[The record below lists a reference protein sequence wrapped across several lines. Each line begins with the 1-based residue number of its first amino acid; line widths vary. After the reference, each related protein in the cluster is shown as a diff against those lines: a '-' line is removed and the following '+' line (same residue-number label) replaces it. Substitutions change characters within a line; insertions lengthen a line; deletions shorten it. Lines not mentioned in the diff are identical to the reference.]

1 MKNKF
6 LLFIFVA
13 ASFLN
18 TNFIAHSEESIEDI
32 IKGRKAIFSNNAK
45 LAKRVNILLKDF
57 EFEEAEPYILEMSKN
72 YENLLNYFPEN
83 SKEGYGTEALPIIW
97 EEKDAFNALM
107 QKAADDMLQLAKV
120 MEEVDDIQA
129 TYKKLMW
136 ANCNACLLY
145 TSPSPRDV
153 EESRMPSSA

>member
-18 TNFIAHSEESIEDI
+18 INFIAHSEESIEDI

-45 LAKRVNILLKDF
+45 LAKRVNILLREF
-57 EFEEAEPYILEMSKN
+57 EVEEAEPIIFEMSKN

-136 ANCNACLLY
+136 ANCNACH
-145 TSPSPRDV
+145 
-153 EESRMPSSA
+153 SRYRKPH

>member
-1 MKNKF
+1 MKNKI
-6 LLFIFVA
+6 LLVIVLV
-13 ASFLN
+13 ASFFN

-45 LAKRVNILLKDF
+45 LAKRVNILLRDF
-57 EFEEAEPYILEMSKN
+57 EVEEAEPIILEMSKN

-107 QKAADDMLQLAKV
+107 QRAADNMLQLAKV

-136 ANCNACLLY
+136 ANCNACH
-145 TSPSPRDV
+145 
-153 EESRMPSSA
+153 SRYRKPH

>member
-57 EFEEAEPYILEMSKN
+57 EVEEAEPIILEMSKN
-72 YENLLNYFPEN
+72 YEILLNFFPEN

-136 ANCNACLLY
+136 ANCNACH
-145 TSPSPRDV
+145 
-153 EESRMPSSA
+153 SRYRKPH

>member
-1 MKNKF
+1 MKNKI

-13 ASFLN
+13 ASFFN

-45 LAKRVNILLKDF
+45 LAKRVNILLRDF
-57 EFEEAEPYILEMSKN
+57 EFEEAEPFILEMSKN

-120 MEEVDDIQA
+120 MEDVEDIQI

-136 ANCNACLLY
+136 SNCNACHSKY
-145 TSPSPRDV
+145 RKPH
-153 EESRMPSSA
+153 

>member
-1 MKNKF
+1 MKNKILLIIF
-6 LLFIFVA
+6 LVT
-13 ASFLN
+13 SFFF

-57 EFEEAEPYILEMSKN
+57 EVEEAEPIILEMSKN

-136 ANCNACLLY
+136 ANCNACH
-145 TSPSPRDV
+145 
-153 EESRMPSSA
+153 SRYRKPH

>member
-1 MKNKF
+1 MKNKILLIIF
-6 LLFIFVA
+6 LVT
-13 ASFLN
+13 SFFF
-18 TNFIAHSEESIEDI
+18 TNFIAQSEESIEDI

-57 EFEEAEPYILEMSKN
+57 EVEEAEPIILEMSKN

-120 MEEVDDIQA
+120 MEEADDIQA

-136 ANCNACLLY
+136 ANCNACH
-145 TSPSPRDV
+145 
-153 EESRMPSSA
+153 SRYRKPH

>member
-45 LAKRVNILLKDF
+45 LAKRINILLREF
-57 EFEEAEPYILEMSKN
+57 EVEEAEPIIFEMSKN

-136 ANCNACLLY
+136 ANCNACH
-145 TSPSPRDV
+145 
-153 EESRMPSSA
+153 SRYRKPH

>member
-1 MKNKF
+1 MKNKILLIIF
-6 LLFIFVA
+6 LVT
-13 ASFLN
+13 SFFY

-57 EFEEAEPYILEMSKN
+57 EVEEAEPIILEMSKN

-120 MEEVDDIQA
+120 MEEVDDIQV

-136 ANCNACLLY
+136 ANCNACH
-145 TSPSPRDV
+145 
-153 EESRMPSSA
+153 SRYRKPH

>member
-1 MKNKF
+1 MKNKI
-6 LLFIFVA
+6 LLLIFFA
-13 ASFLN
+13 ASFFN
-18 TNFIAHSEESIEDI
+18 TDFIAHSEESIEDI

-57 EFEEAEPYILEMSKN
+57 EVEEAEPIILEMSKN

-136 ANCNACLLY
+136 ANCNACH
-145 TSPSPRDV
+145 
-153 EESRMPSSA
+153 SRYRKPH

>member
-6 LLFIFVA
+6 LFFIFVA

-18 TNFIAHSEESIEDI
+18 TNFIAHSAETIEDI

-45 LAKRVNILLKDF
+45 LAKRVNILLREF
-57 EFEEAEPYILEMSKN
+57 EVEEAEPIIFEMSKN

-136 ANCNACLLY
+136 ANCNACH
-145 TSPSPRDV
+145 
-153 EESRMPSSA
+153 SRYRKPH

>member
-1 MKNKF
+1 MKNKILLIIF
-6 LLFIFVA
+6 LVT
-13 ASFLN
+13 SFFF

-45 LAKRVNILLKDF
+45 LAKRVNILLRNF
-57 EFEEAEPYILEMSKN
+57 EFEEAEPFILEMSKN

-107 QKAADDMLQLAKV
+107 QKAADDMLKLAKV
-120 MEEVDDIQA
+120 MEEVDDIQV

-136 ANCNACLLY
+136 ANCNACH
-145 TSPSPRDV
+145 
-153 EESRMPSSA
+153 SRYRNHINNLNV

>member
-1 MKNKF
+1 MKNKILLIIF
-6 LLFIFVA
+6 LVT
-13 ASFLN
+13 SFFF
-18 TNFIAHSEESIEDI
+18 TNFIAHSDESIEDI

-45 LAKRVNILLKDF
+45 LAKRVNILLRDF
-57 EFEEAEPYILEMSKN
+57 EVEEAEPIILEMSKN

-120 MEEVDDIQA
+120 MEEADDIQA

-136 ANCNACLLY
+136 ANCNACH
-145 TSPSPRDV
+145 
-153 EESRMPSSA
+153 SRYRKPH

>member
-1 MKNKF
+1 MKSKILLIIF
-6 LLFIFVA
+6 LVN
-13 ASFLN
+13 SFFF

-57 EFEEAEPYILEMSKN
+57 EVEEAEPIILEMSKN

-136 ANCNACLLY
+136 ANCNACH
-145 TSPSPRDV
+145 
-153 EESRMPSSA
+153 SRYRKPH

>member
-1 MKNKF
+1 MKNKL

-13 ASFLN
+13 ASFFN

-45 LAKRVNILLKDF
+45 LAKRVNILLREF
-57 EFEEAEPYILEMSKN
+57 EVEEAEPIIFEMSKN

-107 QKAADDMLQLAKV
+107 QKAADDMLKLAKV
-120 MEEVDDIQA
+120 MEEVDDIQV

-136 ANCNACLLY
+136 ANCNACH
-145 TSPSPRDV
+145 
-153 EESRMPSSA
+153 SRYRKPH

>member
-1 MKNKF
+1 MKNNI
-6 LLFIFVA
+6 LLIIFIV
-13 ASFLN
+13 ASFFN
-18 TNFIAHSEESIEDI
+18 ANFIAHSEESIEEI

-57 EFEEAEPYILEMSKN
+57 EVEEAEPIILEMSKN

-83 SKEGYGTEALPIIW
+83 SKEGYGTEALPNIW

-136 ANCNACLLY
+136 ANCNACH
-145 TSPSPRDV
+145 
-153 EESRMPSSA
+153 SRYRKPH

>member
-1 MKNKF
+1 MKNKI

-13 ASFLN
+13 ASFFN
-18 TNFIAHSEESIEDI
+18 TDFIAHSEESIEDI

-57 EFEEAEPYILEMSKN
+57 EVEEAEPIILEMSKN

-136 ANCNACLLY
+136 ANCNACH
-145 TSPSPRDV
+145 
-153 EESRMPSSA
+153 SRYRKPH

>member
-1 MKNKF
+1 MKNKILLTIF
-6 LLFIFVA
+6 LVN
-13 ASFLN
+13 SFFF

-57 EFEEAEPYILEMSKN
+57 EVEEAEPIILEMSKN

-136 ANCNACLLY
+136 ANCNACH
-145 TSPSPRDV
+145 
-153 EESRMPSSA
+153 SRYRKPH

>member
-1 MKNKF
+1 MKSKILLIIF
-6 LLFIFVA
+6 LVT
-13 ASFLN
+13 SFFF

-57 EFEEAEPYILEMSKN
+57 EVEEAEPIILEMSKN

-107 QKAADDMLQLAKV
+107 QRAADDMLQLAKV

-136 ANCNACLLY
+136 ANCNACH
-145 TSPSPRDV
+145 
-153 EESRMPSSA
+153 SRYRKPH

>member
-45 LAKRVNILLKDF
+45 LAKSVNILLREF
-57 EFEEAEPYILEMSKN
+57 EVEEAELIIFEMSKN

-136 ANCNACLLY
+136 ANCNACH
-145 TSPSPRDV
+145 
-153 EESRMPSSA
+153 SRYRKPH

>member
-1 MKNKF
+1 MKNKI
-6 LLFIFVA
+6 LFIFFLV
-13 ASFLN
+13 ASFFN

-45 LAKRVNILLKDF
+45 LAKRVNILLRDF
-57 EFEEAEPYILEMSKN
+57 EFEEAEPLILEMSKN
-72 YENLLNYFPEN
+72 YESLLNYFPEN

-120 MEEVDDIQA
+120 MEEVDDIQV

-136 ANCNACLLY
+136 SNCNACH
-145 TSPSPRDV
+145 
-153 EESRMPSSA
+153 SRYRKPH

>member
-1 MKNKF
+1 MKNKI
-6 LLFIFVA
+6 LFIFFLV
-13 ASFLN
+13 ASFFN

-45 LAKRVNILLKDF
+45 LAKRVNILLRDF
-57 EFEEAEPYILEMSKN
+57 EVEEAEPIILEMSKN

-120 MEEVDDIQA
+120 MEEVDDIQV

-136 ANCNACLLY
+136 ANCNACH
-145 TSPSPRDV
+145 
-153 EESRMPSSA
+153 SRYRKPH

>member
-1 MKNKF
+1 MKNKI
-6 LLFIFVA
+6 LLLIFVA
-13 ASFLN
+13 VSFFN

-57 EFEEAEPYILEMSKN
+57 EVEEAEPIILEMSKN

-136 ANCNACLLY
+136 ANCNACH
-145 TSPSPRDV
+145 
-153 EESRMPSSA
+153 SRYRKPH

>member
-45 LAKRVNILLKDF
+45 LAKRVNILLKDL
-57 EFEEAEPYILEMSKN
+57 EFEEAEPIILEMSKN

-136 ANCNACLLY
+136 ANCNACH
-145 TSPSPRDV
+145 
-153 EESRMPSSA
+153 SRYRKPH

>member
-1 MKNKF
+1 MKNKI
-6 LLFIFVA
+6 LLIIFVA
-13 ASFLN
+13 ASFFN

-45 LAKRVNILLKDF
+45 LAKRVNILLRNF
-57 EFEEAEPYILEMSKN
+57 EFEEAEPFILEMSKN

-83 SKEGYGTEALPIIW
+83 SKEDYGTDALPIIW

-120 MEEVDDIQA
+120 MEEVDDIQV

-136 ANCNACLLY
+136 ANCNACHSKY
-145 TSPSPRDV
+145 RKPH
-153 EESRMPSSA
+153 

>member
-1 MKNKF
+1 MKNKI
-6 LLFIFVA
+6 LLIIFIV
-13 ASFLN
+13 ASFFN

-57 EFEEAEPYILEMSKN
+57 EVEEAEPIILEMSKN

-107 QKAADDMLQLAKV
+107 QKAADDMLQLVKV
-120 MEEVDDIQA
+120 MEEVDDIQ
-129 TYKKLMW
+129 TTFKKLVW
-136 ANCNACLLY
+136 ANCNACH
-145 TSPSPRDV
+145 
-153 EESRMPSSA
+153 SRYRKPH

>member
-6 LLFIFVA
+6 LLFIFCC
-13 ASFLN
+13 SFFLN

-57 EFEEAEPYILEMSKN
+57 EVEEAEPIIFEMSKN

-136 ANCNACLLY
+136 ANCNACH
-145 TSPSPRDV
+145 
-153 EESRMPSSA
+153 SRYRKPH

>member
-1 MKNKF
+1 MKNKI

-13 ASFLN
+13 ASFFN

-45 LAKRVNILLKDF
+45 LAKRVNILLREF
-57 EFEEAEPYILEMSKN
+57 EFEEAEPFILEMSKN

-120 MEEVDDIQA
+120 MEEVDDIQV

-136 ANCNACLLY
+136 ANCNACH
-145 TSPSPRDV
+145 
-153 EESRMPSSA
+153 SRYRKPH

>member
-1 MKNKF
+1 MKNKILLIIF
-6 LLFIFVA
+6 LA
-13 ASFLN
+13 TSFFF
-18 TNFIAHSEESIEDI
+18 TNFIAHSEESIEEI

-57 EFEEAEPYILEMSKN
+57 EVEEAEPIILEMSKN

-136 ANCNACLLY
+136 ANCNACH
-145 TSPSPRDV
+145 
-153 EESRMPSSA
+153 SRYRKPH

>member
-1 MKNKF
+1 MKNKILLIIF
-6 LLFIFVA
+6 LVT
-13 ASFLN
+13 SFFF

-57 EFEEAEPYILEMSKN
+57 EVEEAEPIILEMSKN

-83 SKEGYGTEALPIIW
+83 SKEGYSTEALPIIW
-97 EEKDAFNALM
+97 EEKDTFNALM

-136 ANCNACLLY
+136 ANCNACH
-145 TSPSPRDV
+145 
-153 EESRMPSSA
+153 SRYRKPH

>member
-1 MKNKF
+1 MKNKI
-6 LLFIFVA
+6 LLIIFVA
-13 ASFLN
+13 ASFFN

-45 LAKRVNILLKDF
+45 LAKRVNILLRDF
-57 EFEEAEPYILEMSKN
+57 EFEEAEPLILEMSKN
-72 YENLLNYFPEN
+72 YESLLNYFPEN

-120 MEEVDDIQA
+120 MEEVDDIQV

-136 ANCNACLLY
+136 ANCNACH
-145 TSPSPRDV
+145 
-153 EESRMPSSA
+153 SRYRKPH

>member
-1 MKNKF
+1 MC
-6 LLFIFVA
+6 IRDR
-13 ASFLN
+13 
-18 TNFIAHSEESIEDI
+18 EDI

-45 LAKRVNILLKDF
+45 LAKRVNILLRNF
-57 EFEEAEPYILEMSKN
+57 EFEEAEPFILEMSKN

-120 MEEVDDIQA
+120 MEEVDDIQV

-136 ANCNACLLY
+136 ANCNACH
-145 TSPSPRDV
+145 
-153 EESRMPSSA
+153 SRYRKPH

>member
-18 TNFIAHSEESIEDI
+18 TNFIAHSEESIQDI

-45 LAKRVNILLKDF
+45 LAKRVNILLREF
-57 EFEEAEPYILEMSKN
+57 EVEEAEPIIFEMSKN

-136 ANCNACLLY
+136 ANCNACH
-145 TSPSPRDV
+145 
-153 EESRMPSSA
+153 SRYRKPH

>member
-1 MKNKF
+1 MKNKILLIIF
-6 LLFIFVA
+6 LA
-13 ASFLN
+13 ASFFN

-32 IKGRKAIFSNNAK
+32 IKGRKAIFNNNAK

-57 EFEEAEPYILEMSKN
+57 EVEEAEPIILEMSKN

-136 ANCNACLLY
+136 ANCNACH
-145 TSPSPRDV
+145 
-153 EESRMPSSA
+153 SRYRKPH

>member
-45 LAKRVNILLKDF
+45 LAKRVNILLREF
-57 EFEEAEPYILEMSKN
+57 EVEEAEPIIFEMSKN

-97 EEKDAFNALM
+97 EEKNAFNALM

-136 ANCNACLLY
+136 ANCNACH
-145 TSPSPRDV
+145 
-153 EESRMPSSA
+153 SRYRKPH

>member
-1 MKNKF
+1 MKNKI
-6 LLFIFVA
+6 LLIIFIV
-13 ASFLN
+13 ASFFN
-18 TNFIAHSEESIEDI
+18 ANFIAHSEESIEEI

-57 EFEEAEPYILEMSKN
+57 EVEEAEPIILEMSKN
-72 YENLLNYFPEN
+72 YQNLLNYFPEN
-83 SKEGYGTEALPIIW
+83 SKEGYGTEALLIIW

-136 ANCNACLLY
+136 ANCNACH
-145 TSPSPRDV
+145 
-153 EESRMPSSA
+153 SRYRKPH

>member
-1 MKNKF
+1 MKNKI
-6 LLFIFVA
+6 LLIIFVA
-13 ASFLN
+13 ASFFN

-57 EFEEAEPYILEMSKN
+57 ELEEAEPIILEMSKN

-120 MEEVDDIQA
+120 MEEVDDIQV

-136 ANCNACLLY
+136 SNCNACH
-145 TSPSPRDV
+145 
-153 EESRMPSSA
+153 SRYRKPH

>member
-1 MKNKF
+1 MKNKILLIIF
-6 LLFIFVA
+6 LV
-13 ASFLN
+13 ASFFN

-57 EFEEAEPYILEMSKN
+57 EVEEAEPIILEMSKN
-72 YENLLNYFPEN
+72 YENLLNYFPEK

-107 QKAADDMLQLAKV
+107 QRAADDMLQLAKV

-136 ANCNACLLY
+136 ANCNACH
-145 TSPSPRDV
+145 
-153 EESRMPSSA
+153 SRYRKPH